1 MFSRDVL
8 ILTVFLPQG
17 TPASKVHYRVD
28 QDLSPYSGSIFDV
41 GTDTGRV
48 FTKVN
53 LNEQP
58 TVVFRVSL
66 SRQAVLLLLYTSLVL
81 EFKSS
86 SLFHIKVCF
95 NSRLFV
101 KKESRVENEMTWIHL
116 IFGHT
121 KLTSKSNLETFQ
133 TYRLLWAY
141 FKMNYAFIWCWEL
154 KMTSSLLLQHVYKY
168 IFYILTIYFC
178 SLLIH
183 VPS

>member
-1 MFSRDVL
+1 MFSRDVV

-81 EFKSS
+81 EIKSS

-101 KKESRVENEMTWIHL
+101 KKKAEWRMKWLGYIWFLDILNWLVS
-116 IFGHT
+116 
-121 KLTSKSNLETFQ
+121 Q
-133 TYRLLWAY
+133 TYRL
-141 FKMNYAFIWCWEL
+141 FKPMDLYGHTLRWIMLSFDVEN
-154 KMTSSLLLQHVYKY
+154 
-168 IFYILTIYFC
+168 
-178 SLLIH
+178 
-183 VPS
+183 